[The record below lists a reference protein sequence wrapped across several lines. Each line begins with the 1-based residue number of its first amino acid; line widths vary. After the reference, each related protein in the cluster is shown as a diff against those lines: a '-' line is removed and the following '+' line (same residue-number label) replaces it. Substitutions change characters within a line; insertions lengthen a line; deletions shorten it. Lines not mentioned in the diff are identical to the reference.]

1 MAPRTRRSTQV
12 SASPPTTATPTT
24 PATSLFAGSN
34 KASKTVTPDTSDIDE
49 DEDEDALPV
58 VKGKITTRRQT
69 RASVAKGPKKRVQE
83 SESDE
88 PVATRAPKR
97 RVVAKTAFVEVLP
110 VSSKAKGK
118 VCPLLCSVLVKV
130 EADRSVADSEAQACR
145 QRQGKGQRK
154 GQSAIRPSVR
164 GRGRGRNRP
173 RLRNGTWTRIPRGC
187 RGA

>member
-49 DEDEDALPV
+49 DEDALPV
-58 VKGKITTRRQT
+58 VKGKVTARRQT
-69 RASVAKGPKKRVQE
+69 RASVGKGPKKRVQE
-83 SESDE
+83 SDSDE

-97 RVVAKTAFVEVLP
+97 RVVAKTAFVEVST

-118 VCPLLCSVLVKV
+118 VCRLLCSVLVNV

-154 GQSAIRPSVR
+154 G
-164 GRGRGRNRP
+164 
-173 RLRNGTWTRIPRGC
+173 
-187 RGA
+187 